1 MSYILDA
8 LKKSELERSR
18 KAAPSLIGTAPH
30 LPNARTKIAVAVTVA
45 LFTNAL
51 LIGAW
56 WFWPRNASLAQDST
70 ALAQTTTPESSVTEQ
85 PAVVEASPAPA
96 AASQTERAATPPP
109 ARPASPPRTE
119 SLSPAPAP
127 RVASAKPAAIAF
139 NALSADQQRA
149 FAGLEFSTHVYA
161 DEPDFRSVTIN
172 GHRFKEGDV
181 LPGGFVL
188 SEITEDGV
196 VVDQS
201 GKRVELSVLQD
212 WRL

>member
-8 LKKSELERSR
+8 LKKSELERNR

-30 LPNARTKIAVAVTVA
+30 LPNARTKIVVAVTIA
-45 LFTNAL
+45 LFANAL
-51 LIGAW
+51 LLGAW
-56 WFWPRNASLAQDST
+56 WFWPRNASLAQTTT
-70 ALAQTTTPESSVTEQ
+70 ALAQTSPPESSVTEE
-85 PAVVEASPAPA
+85 PPVVEASPTPA
-96 AASQTERAATPPP
+96 AASQTEHVATPPR

-119 SLSPAPAP
+119 SPAPTP
-127 RVASAKPAAIAF
+127 RVASTKPAAIAF
-139 NALSADQQRA
+139 NALSADEQRA